1 MTVPFIP
8 CQDFELSIQFYEAL
22 GFKIGPI
29 HEGQTRTCYV
39 EYEDNG
45 IILQDYYIKDFAE
58 NFMMTLHVSNLGQLI
73 KTLEDGLNT
82 PYLQAKYNGP
92 KDFGWGMQIHLLDP
106 TGVLLHIFQKK

>member
-8 CQDFELSIQFYEAL
+8 CQDFELSIQFYQAL
-22 GFKIGPI
+22 GFKVEPI
-29 HEGQTRTCYV
+29 NEGHTRTCYV
-39 EYEDNG
+39 EFEDNG
-45 IILQDYYIKDFAE
+45 IILQEYYIKDWAE
-58 NFMMTLHVSNLGQLI
+58 NFMMTLHVSNLDAFI
-73 KTLEDGLNT
+73 KRLNEVLKT